1 MRGIREG
8 TSGRKRW
15 LIISAVAAAV
25 LILGTVA
32 ALWMLR
38 GQDKKQTATANKP
51 ETPAVTIPEKTDK
64 VIHLAMMG
72 DMLAH
77 DSVNAQAKTA
87 SGYDYTPYFTK
98 IKPLY
103 KDADVVFCNPETPVA
118 GDTYGVTGY
127 PSFNAPSAFARDLV
141 QGAGCNVINLASNH
155 QADKGQAGIDA
166 SLAVW
171 KDQKPYA
178 YSGMN
183 SSATEQNTVSY
194 FTVNEVKVAFLAFM
208 DFSNSTLPNGYS
220 VNSYHNTVLVQ
231 KLMAGARQN
240 AQIVLVSAHW
250 GTEDSNSVNADQ
262 QATAQMFADSGA
274 TIVIGTGPHVEQAV
288 TTLTASDGRSVPV
301 WYSVGNM
308 LSSQL
313 GINGLTSGVALAD
326 IDMSSGKPA
335 VKNLAFAPT
344 FMSYEWSAADKA
356 AGNLLA
362 RHNLK
367 LQPLSDADAA
377 IQSMFGSNY
386 SAAERKA
393 YLERVLDAS
402 AAHVTVR

>member
-1 MRGIREG
+1 
-8 TSGRKRW
+8 
-15 LIISAVAAAV
+15 
-25 LILGTVA
+25 
-32 ALWMLR
+32 
-38 GQDKKQTATANKP
+38 
-51 ETPAVTIPEKTDK
+51 
-64 VIHLAMMG
+64 MMG

-87 SGYDYTPYFTK
+87 SGYDYTPYFTS

-103 KDADVVFCNPETPVA
+103 KNADIVFCNPETPVA
-118 GDTYGVTGY
+118 GDTYGVSGY

-141 QGAGCNVINLASNH
+141 KGAGCNVINLASNH

-183 SSATEQNTVSY
+183 SSAAEQNTVSY
-194 FTVNEVKVAFLAFM
+194 FTVDGVKIAFLAFM
-208 DFSNSTLPNGYS
+208 DFSNSTLPNSFS
-220 VNSYHNTVLVQ
+220 VNSYHDATLVQ
-231 KLMAGARQN
+231 KLMAEARQN
-240 AQIVLVSAHW
+240 AEIVLVSAHW

-262 QATAQMFADSGA
+262 RTAAQLFADNGA
-274 TIVIGTGPHVEQAV
+274 TLIIGTGPHVEQAV
-288 TTLTASDGRSVPV
+288 ATLTSSDGRSVPV
-301 WYSVGNM
+301 WYSIGNM

-313 GINGLTSGVALAD
+313 GINGLTSGVALSD
-326 IDMSSGKPA
+326 IDMSSGTPV

-367 LQPLSDADAA
+367 LQPLSEANAA
-377 IQSMFGSNY
+377 IQSMFGSGY

-402 AAHVTVR
+402 AAHVTVQ